1 MRHTVKR
8 FIICF
13 LHIQDLYDI
22 NFYFFIFIYIVFRQG
37 QQGLRSA
44 HCKAQGFAAGTIPAE
59 VGVQQVDVNL

>member
-22 NFYFFIFIYIVFRQG
+22 IFIFLFSFILCLGKDNKGSVQLIVKLKDLRQG
-37 QQGLRSA
+37 RFQLRWEYN
-44 HCKAQGFAAGTIPAE
+44 K
-59 VGVQQVDVNL
+59 